1 MNRMKDIRKL
11 VSLPKTSLGVD
22 ISDKTISLALLKQTK
37 DGVKVLKAASG
48 PVPAGAIEKGNVK
61 DAVILARAIKTLRSS
76 CKIGGRRAVVSLFA
90 QPVLTQIMQLPK
102 NLPSNIGQYV
112 QKEAKHCAVLP
123 CKNILSDYCGISSSK
138 SGRSRIFTVAMEIEK
153 VSQLVEALSEA
164 GINVGAVEPAEIA
177 CARALYE
184 KEIAGE
190 LDSNVLIALV
200 EGSEVTL
207 IVFRS
212 QTLDFVR
219 KRNIGGDICQSE
231 QGRNRFAEEID
242 AIVQYYA
249 MEIDDT
255 VQNWRMLTV
264 VRQDGQDVEEVSG
277 FLRNRFAEFEIEVVS
292 ETGARKNMP
301 FAVEPDAESACL
313 IAVGLAMRL
322 LDVPQPKLKMNLM
335 PPKSAEVRAVKQD
348 MLVAANIAVAILLA
362 MLLAVAVLKVSLNKT
377 DEVIAQK
384 KKEQSSL
391 GTGALLVERTRLKR
405 QANSFREEIEELNK
419 ILGSGYTG
427 DWSLVLEDI
436 RRRTPEPLW
445 ITNLSGGSNSE
456 LVVKGWSGSYEA
468 IHLFVD
474 MLGDSEHIDSA
485 SLTEAEKSESAG
497 GLVSYAINC
506 SLAVPE
512 GT

>member
-1 MNRMKDIRKL
+1 M
-11 VSLPKTSLGVD
+11 PKTSLGVD
-22 ISDKTISLALLKQTK
+22 ISDETISLALLKETGG
-37 DGVKVLKAASG
+37 GVKVLKAASG

-61 DAVILARAIKTLRSS
+61 DAVILARAIKALRGS

-123 CKNILSDYCGISSSK
+123 CKNVLSDYCGISSSK
-138 SGRSRIFTVAMEIEK
+138 SGCSRIFTVATEIEK
-153 VSQLVEALSEA
+153 VYQLIRALSEA
-164 GINVGAVEPAEIA
+164 GINVEAVEPAEIA

-184 KEIAGE
+184 KEIVGE

-219 KRNIGGDICQSE
+219 KRNIGEDICQSE

-255 VQNWRMLTV
+255 VQNWRLLTV
-264 VRQDGQDVEEVSG
+264 VRQDGQNVEEVSG

-292 ETGARKNMP
+292 ETGACKNMP

-348 MLVAANIAVAILLA
+348 MLVAANVAGAILLA
-362 MLLAVAVLKVSLNKT
+362 MLLLVAVLKVSLNKT
-377 DEVIAQK
+377 DEVIGQK

-391 GTGALLVERTRLKR
+391 GTGDLLVERTRLKS
-405 QANSFREEIEELNK
+405 QANSFREEIEKLNK

-427 DWSLVLEDI
+427 DWSLVLEDV

-485 SLTEAEKSESAG
+485 SLVEAEKSESAG